1 MFDDRSKKER
11 ENKDVADQR
20 AAEANQASQAAEMEK
35 LSQAQLQRAGD
46 FRKNLPSLAERQFG
60 LAREQGLRGLADQ
73 IQGVRAG
80 ANRRGLLY
88 SGLRQGAEG
97 AARAGAAGELAQARA
112 GINQNLENQAQQFE
126 QQAVGAGLGDL
137 GYKTD
142 QATTAYK
149 QALQNR
155 QLKQQKIR
163 AEGEQIGNIISGAT
177 SVGTKLLS

>member
-1 MFDDRSKKER
+1 MHDDRTKKQR
-11 ENKDVADQR
+11 EAEDAVKQK
-20 AAEANQASQAAEMEK
+20 AAEANQASQVAEMEK
-35 LSQAQLQRAGD
+35 LSRAQLQRASD
-46 FRKNLPSLAERQFG
+46 FRKNLPSLAERQYG
-60 LAREQGLRGLADQ
+60 MAREQGLRGLADQ
-73 IQGVRAG
+73 IQGVRSG

-142 QATTAYK
+142 QATSAYQ
-149 QALQNR
+149 QALKNR
-155 QLKQQKIR
+155 QLKQAEIR
-163 AEGEQIGNIISGAT
+163 GQGEQIGNIISG
-177 SVGTKLLS
+177 GTAIASKALG